1 MSKTYYVYI
10 MTNTSRATLY
20 TGVTGDLSQRIHQHK
35 EGNGSKLTSKY
46 KTTTLVYAK
55 AFKYVNDAIAFEK
68 QIKNGPR
75 RRKIKQIEEN
85 NPNWDDL
92 SETVR

>member
-10 MTNTSRATLY
+10 LTNTSRATLY
-20 TGVTGDLSQRIHQHK
+20 TGVTGDLSQRIHQNRR
-35 EGNGSKLTSKY
+35 GTGSKFTSKY

-55 AFKYVNDAIAFEK
+55 AFKYVNDAIAFKK